1 MHQQKIAFLLE
12 ALTLEEIPAD
22 INHQIKVKKNMLV
35 GKGLELLSAAYSD
48 LNGINELPLLNHL
61 KIDFKIGKN
70 LFLYDDAHHFNR
82 YRLATLKAEI
92 YQVFN
97 FTWKTN
103 YQRLCRAHE
112 RECLLS
118 GLQER
123 VWNGPPLAS
132 KCFGISEEP
141 GDLSGNGAAG
151 WKLNAYNDVQYD
163 LISRLQGFRMIR
175 IPAYE
180 NLLVKGSLKRIDQL
194 LLRPDENTLS
204 AIASWLNRK
213 II

>member
-1 MHQQKIAFLLE
+1 MKIAFLLK
-12 ALTLEEIPAD
+12 ALALEDIPAD
-22 INHQIKVKKNMLV
+22 INYQIKVEKKMLG
-35 GKGLELLSAAYSD
+35 GKGLELLEAAYLN
-48 LNGINELPLLNHL
+48 LNGISELPILNHL

-82 YRLATLKAEI
+82 YRMVTLKSEI

-97 FTWKTN
+97 FTWHSN

-112 RECLLS
+112 RECMLS
-118 GLQER
+118 GLQDR

-132 KCFGISEEP
+132 KSFGISEEP
-141 GDLSGNGAAG
+141 GDLSGNGAPG

-180 NLLVKGSLKRIDQL
+180 NLLVGGSLKRIDQL

-204 AIASWLNRK
+204 AIGSWLNRK
-213 II
+213 MM